1 MKASVFQ
8 PSSREPAGEPKRRH
22 LRVVHHKA
30 HPEEAERSGMPP
42 RWIALTVAIAV
53 AAALV
58 AAGLTYLWQRGAHE
72 APAAQTQTGAALAQ
86 QASADLA
93 LANEE
98 LAAAVERA
106 TAAERRVSVVEV
118 RLDRAAAALDASRGR
133 LGASDNRIAALTAAN
148 QALEGRLQTAFAAR
162 REAAAAAAALVGT
175 PLADGMYLT
184 TLKAVGGTQSP
195 PFAVLHLRG
204 DPEWKVL
211 EIAKSANVRVL
222 GPNGL
227 RAVTLARFHEVF
239 APGSASASEMA
250 SSDFRVAV
258 KGDRITGIT
267 ELN

>member
-30 HPEEAERSGMPP
+30 HPGEAERSGIPP
-42 RWIALTVAIAV
+42 RWIALTVAVAV

-58 AAGLTYLWQRGAHE
+58 AAGLTYLWQRGADE
-72 APAAQTQTGAALAQ
+72 APAVETQTGTAAAR
-86 QASADLA
+86 QAAADLA

-98 LAAAVERA
+98 LTAALDRA
-106 TAAERRVSVVEV
+106 TVADRRVSALEV
-118 RLDRAAAALDASRGR
+118 RLARTTAALDASRNAPAAPAR
-133 LGASDNRIAALTAAN
+133 RIATLTAAN

-162 REAAAAAAALVGT
+162 REAVAAAAALLGT

-184 TLKAVGGTQSP
+184 TFKAVGGTQSP

-211 EIAKSANVRVL
+211 QIAKSANVRVL

-227 RAVTLARFHEVF
+227 RSVTLGRFHEMF
-239 APGSASASEMA
+239 APGSANSSELA